1 MIRTCALA
9 LIAASLLCG
18 PATAAG
24 TETTW
29 KIDPAHSAAQFSVR
43 HLVLSNVHGTIPVTS
58 GEIHTN
64 GSTLPTSFSATLDSA
79 ALDTKNESRDNDL
92 HGPRWLDVAKYPT
105 IVFRSTK
112 ITGTPEAFTAVGD
125 LTVHGVTKP
134 VTLAVKTL
142 GTLAD
147 SRGNQH
153 IGYEATTSLD
163 RTDFG
168 VSLMSQSGGALI
180 AGTTVSITI
189 DVEAISRPS

>member
-1 MIRTCALA
+1 M
-9 LIAASLLCG
+9 
-18 PATAAG
+18 
-24 TETTW
+24 
-29 KIDPAHSAAQFSVR
+29 
-43 HLVLSNVHGTIPVTS
+43 
-58 GEIHTN
+58 
-64 GSTLPTSFSATLDSA
+64 
-79 ALDTKNESRDNDL
+79 

-105 IVFRSTK
+105 ILFASTK
-112 ITGTPEAFTAVGD
+112 VTGTSEAFTAVGD

-142 GTLAD
+142 GTLTD

-153 IGYEATTSLD
+153 VAYEATTSLD

-168 VSLMSQSGGALI
+168 VSFMGQNGGALI